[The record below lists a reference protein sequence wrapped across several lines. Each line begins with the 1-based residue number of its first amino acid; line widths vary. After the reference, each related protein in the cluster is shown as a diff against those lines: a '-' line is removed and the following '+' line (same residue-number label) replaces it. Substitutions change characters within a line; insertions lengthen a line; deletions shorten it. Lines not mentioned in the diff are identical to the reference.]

1 MLLIWQGCDASL
13 LLDDSSKIV
22 SEKNSAPN
30 KNSLRGFEVVDEIK
44 ANLEEAVSIIIETN
58 NASTPLY
65 TSGNNSSPT

>member
-44 ANLEEAVSIIIETN
+44 ANLEEAVSIMETN

>member
-44 ANLEEAVSIIIETN
+44 ANLEEVVSIMETN
-58 NASTPLY
+58 NAPTPLY

>member
-44 ANLEEAVSIIIETN
+44 ANLEEAVSIMEIN

>member
-44 ANLEEAVSIIIETN
+44 ANLKEAVSIMETN

>member
-44 ANLEEAVSIIIETN
+44 ANLEEAVSIMETN
-58 NASTPLY
+58 NAPPPLY

>member
-44 ANLEEAVSIIIETN
+44 ANLEEAVSIMETN
-58 NASTPLY
+58 NAPTPLY